1 MNHNE
6 IASRLKVKLN
16 GISEMQLDQFK
27 ILYDQDKLSLFS
39 LIKKEENWRQIFLDL
54 FVYLAARTYNHYKC
68 LEIDETVF
76 FDTLSDIPIW
86 VEHCKNKTGI
96 NGIEEY
102 DGSPVLS
109 I

>member
-16 GISEMQLDQFK
+16 GISEMQLDRYK
-27 ILYDQDKLSLFS
+27 VLYDQDKSSMFS
-39 LIKKEENWRQIFLDL
+39 MIKKEEKWRQIFLDL
-54 FVYLAARTYNHYKC
+54 YVYLAARTFNHYKF
-68 LEIDETVF
+68 LEIDETIF

-86 VEHCKNKTGI
+86 AEHCQNKTGI
-96 NGIEEY
+96 NGLGNMS
-102 DGSPVLS
+102 GSPVLS